1 MQPAEQRNSGSRE
14 IVYEDMIE
22 IGLKYMKKVLLFF
35 FLVFAIAAQADV
47 LGEYSFEG
55 TLGDKIP
62 VRLKFAV
69 NGEEIAVGEI
79 YYPKAKNPAPILVVG
94 SPTNDEGWYFLK
106 EYQSDGTIT
115 GTMLFHIVEEES
127 ENPYIAEG
135 TWTNP
140 RTEKS
145 LPMKNFS
152 TNDDALTGR
161 IDVTDYLDYED
172 PQNIGREYAYSIWNP
187 RYGSMMGGNVKFRGA
202 GKYKLHFEV
211 SNAPGNIAEGKSAP
225 DRPAVLGESTHDYF
239 YYENVNEC
247 GYGFSAH
254 FFKKFVVLKSTTK
267 YETFGCFGMGVA
279 FDGVYIKV
287 KQ

>member
-1 MQPAEQRNSGSRE
+1 M
-14 IVYEDMIE
+14 
-22 IGLKYMKKVLLFF
+22 
-35 FLVFAIAAQADV
+35 
-47 LGEYSFEG
+47 
-55 TLGDKIP
+55 
-62 VRLKFAV
+62 
-69 NGEEIAVGEI
+69 
-79 YYPKAKNPAPILVVG
+79 
-94 SPTNDEGWYFLK
+94 
-106 EYQSDGTIT
+106 
-115 GTMLFHIVEEES
+115 
-127 ENPYIAEG
+127 
-135 TWTNP
+135 
-140 RTEKS
+140 
-145 LPMKNFS
+145 
-152 TNDDALTGR
+152 
-161 IDVTDYLDYED
+161 TDYLDYED
-172 PQNIGREYAYSIWNP
+172 PQNIGREYVYSVWNP

-225 DRPAVLGESTHDYF
+225 ERPAVLGEGTHDYF

>member
-1 MQPAEQRNSGSRE
+1 
-14 IVYEDMIE
+14 
-22 IGLKYMKKVLLFF
+22 MKKVLLLFC
-35 FLVFAIAAQADV
+35 LMLALTVQADV
-47 LGEYSFEG
+47 LGEYSFVG

-62 VRLKFAV
+62 VRLKFVV
-69 NGEEIAVGEI
+69 NGDDIAVGEI

-94 SPTNDEGWYFLK
+94 EPTKNGWYYLN
-106 EYQSDGTIT
+106 EYQNDGSIT
-115 GTMLFHIVEEES
+115 GTMLFKIDGEDNVEGAFIS
-127 ENPYIAEG
+127 EG

-145 LPMKNFS
+145 LPMKGFE
-152 TNDDALTGR
+152 TNQDPVDGH
-161 IDVTDYLDYED
+161 IDVTSYLDYED

-187 RYGSMMGGNVKFRGA
+187 RYGAMMGGNVKFRGA
-202 GKYKLHFEV
+202 GKHKLHFEV
-211 SNAPGNIAEGKSAP
+211 SNAPGSIAEGKSDP
-225 DRPAVLGESTHDYF
+225 NRPAVLGDYTYNFF

-254 FFKKFVVLKSTTK
+254 FFKKFVVLKTTTGH
-267 YETFGCFGMGVA
+267 ETLNCFGMGAA

>member
-1 MQPAEQRNSGSRE
+1 MSELFPYGYDVNDS
-14 IVYEDMIE
+14 IDNFF
-22 IGLKYMKKVLLFF
+22 KYMKKVLFSIVLF
-35 FLVFAIAAQADV
+35 VFAIAAAQADV

-55 TLGDKIP
+55 TLGDNIP
-62 VRLKFAV
+62 VVLKFVV
-69 NGEEIAVGEI
+69 NGDEIAVGEI

-94 SPTNDEGWYFLK
+94 KPTVNGWYYLE

-115 GTMLFHIVEEES
+115 GIMSFRIEGEDTAEDA
-127 ENPYIAEG
+127 YISEG

-140 RTEKS
+140 KTEKQF
-145 LPMKNFS
+145 PMKNFV
-152 TNDDALTGR
+152 TVGR
-161 IDVTDYLDYED
+161 IDDVTKYLDYED
-172 PQNIGREYAYSIWNP
+172 PQNIGREYAYSRWNP
-187 RYGSMMGGNVKFRGA
+187 NYGAMLGGNVKFRGA

-211 SNAPGNIAEGKSAP
+211 SNVPGNIAEGRSEP
-225 DRPAVLGESTHDYF
+225 DRPAVLGETTHDYF

-254 FFKKFVVLKSTTK
+254 FFKKFVVLKTTTGR
-267 YETFGCFGMGVA
+267 ETLDCFGMGAA

>member
-1 MQPAEQRNSGSRE
+1 
-14 IVYEDMIE
+14 
-22 IGLKYMKKVLLFF
+22 MKKVLLFF
-35 FLVFAIAAQADV
+35 SLMLAIAAQADV

-94 SPTNDEGWYFLK
+94 SPTNDEGWYYLK

-115 GTMLFHIVEEES
+115 GTMLFRIVEEEN
-127 ENPYIAEG
+127 EDPYIAEG

-140 RTEKS
+140 
-145 LPMKNFS
+145 
-152 TNDDALTGR
+152 
-161 IDVTDYLDYED
+161 
-172 PQNIGREYAYSIWNP
+172 
-187 RYGSMMGGNVKFRGA
+187 MMGGNVKFRGA

-225 DRPAVLGESTHDYF
+225 DRPAVLGEGTHDYF

-267 YETFGCFGMGVA
+267 HETFGCFGMGVA

>member
-1 MQPAEQRNSGSRE
+1 M
-14 IVYEDMIE
+14 
-22 IGLKYMKKVLLFF
+22 MKKVFLFF
-35 FLVFAIAAQADV
+35 SLLLAMAAQADV

-69 NGEEIAVGEI
+69 NGDEIAVGEI
-79 YYPKAKNPAPILVVG
+79 FYPKAKNPAPILVVG
-94 SPTNDEGWYFLK
+94 APTEDGWYYLK

-115 GTMLFHIVEEES
+115 GTMMFKIVEEEN
-127 ENPYIAEG
+127 EPTYISEG

-152 TNDDALTGR
+152 WNDDAITGP
-161 IDVTDYLDYED
+161 INVTDYLDYED

-187 RYGSMMGGNVKFRGA
+187 RYNSMMGGNVKFRGA

-211 SNAPGNIAEGKSAP
+211 SNAPGNIAEGKSEP
-225 DRPAVLGESTHDYF
+225 DRPAVLGEGTHDYF
-239 YYENVNEC
+239 NYENVNDC

-254 FFKKFVVLKSTTK
+254 FFKKFVVLKTTTPYSTL
-267 YETFGCFGMGVA
+267 GCFGMGVA

-287 KQ
+287 QQ

>member
-1 MQPAEQRNSGSRE
+1 
-14 IVYEDMIE
+14 
-22 IGLKYMKKVLLFF
+22 MKKKLLLFS
-35 FLVFAIAAQADV
+35 LVLTLAAHADV

-69 NGEEIAVGEI
+69 NGDEIAVGEI

-94 SPTNDEGWYFLK
+94 APTDDDGWYYLK
-106 EYQSDGTIT
+106 EYQNDGTIT
-115 GTMLFHIVEEES
+115 GTMLFKIVEK
-127 ENPYIAEG
+127 ENEDPYISEG

-140 RTEKS
+140 RSEKS
-145 LPMKNFS
+145 LPMKNFR

-187 RYGSMMGGNVKFRGA
+187 RYSSMMGGYVKFRGA

-211 SNAPGNIAEGKSAP
+211 CNSPGNIAEGKSDP
-225 DRPAVLGESTHDYF
+225 DRPAVLGEATHDYF

-254 FFKKFVVLKSTTK
+254 FFKKFVVLKTTTDG
-267 YETFGCFGMGVA
+267 ETLGCFGMGVA